1 VRPYISPGR
10 KEQLQK
16 LFSIV
21 DKVHCVAKE
30 MENRMISDFG
40 LERSKSFVNEPAIHI
55 GRFKFRQRSKLSN
68 KLVLI
73 TNGRLVSLKGYIFA
87 LLAIRRL
94 ISEGIELEYRIIGSG
109 SEIDNILFYLDR
121 LNLTKH
127 VSLLGSLEPTE
138 VMKEISE
145 TITPQ
150 GILAICKIPRNDLS
164 SIPLNGSRKFIYLSE
179 VQDPG
184 NAGTILR
191 SADAFGMDAV
201 ITSPGSVDMYSPK
214 VVRSTAGSLW
224 HIPVF
229 ESVAIQDLLALG
241 IKAFSLGASGT
252 KALSSF
258 ESSGDTVAVFG
269 NEARGLSTTQEVAQI
284 EVVSIPMP
292 GNAESLNLSAA
303 ASIVMYHLSNM
314 PR

>member
-1 VRPYISPGR
+1 MIESLNSPHIARVKALIGSRGVKER
-10 KEQLQK
+10 KNAGQFVAEGLQCAREA
-16 LFSIV
+16 L
-21 DKVHCVAKE
+21 VAKSGPRIE
-30 MENRMISDFG
+30 TLYLTVNG
-40 LERSKSFVNEPAIHI
+40 RSKVEEIADLTQFNTVE
-55 GRFKFRQRSKLSN
+55 
-68 KLVLI
+68 
-73 TNGRLVSLKGYIFA
+73 VS
-87 LLAIRRL
+87 
-94 ISEGIELEYRIIGSG
+94 
-109 SEIDNILFYLDR
+109 D
-121 LNLTKH
+121 
-127 VSLLGSLEPTE
+127 E
-138 VMKEISE
+138 VMKQMSE

-150 GILAICKIPRNDLS
+150 GIVAICTIPQMQLE
-164 SIPLNGSRKFIYLSE
+164 SISLDGSRRFIYLSE

-229 ESVAIQDLLALG
+229 QSIAIEEL
-241 IKAFSLGASGT
+241 IKRGVRGFLLGATGSKSLKDYT
-252 KALSSF
+252 SA
-258 ESSGDTVAVFG
+258 GDTVAIFG
-269 NEARGLSTTQEVAQI
+269 NESRGLTTSNNLSGI
-284 EVVSIPMP
+284 ETVNIPMP

>member
-1 VRPYISPGR
+1 MIESLNSPHIARVKALISSRGVKER
-10 KEQLQK
+10 KSAGQFVAEGLQCAREAFVSK
-16 LFSIV
+16 NGP
-21 DKVHCVAKE
+21 E
-30 MENRMISDFG
+30 
-40 LERSKSFVNEPAIHI
+40 LETIY
-55 GRFKFRQRSKLSN
+55 LT
-68 KLVLI
+68 
-73 TNGRLVSLKGYIFA
+73 TNGRSRAQEIADLSRFNTVDVS
-87 LLAIRRL
+87 
-94 ISEGIELEYRIIGSG
+94 
-109 SEIDNILFYLDR
+109 D
-121 LNLTKH
+121 
-127 VSLLGSLEPTE
+127 E
-138 VMKEISE
+138 VMKEMSE

-150 GILAICKIPRNDLS
+150 GIIAICAIPNTQLES
-164 SIPLNGSRKFIYLSE
+164 MPLNGSRRFIYLSE

-229 ESVAIQDLLALG
+229 QSIAIEDLIDKG
-241 IKAFSLGASGT
+241 VRGFSLGSTGNKNLVDYT
-252 KALSSF
+252 TI
-258 ESSGDTVAVFG
+258 GDTVAIFG
-269 NEARGLSTTQEVAQI
+269 NESRGLASSNNVSGI
-284 EVVSIPMP
+284 ESVNIPMP

>member
-1 VRPYISPGR
+1 MIESLNSPHVVRVKALISSRGVKER
-10 KEQLQK
+10 KSTGQ
-16 LFSIV
+16 F
-21 DKVHCVAKE
+21 VAE
-30 MENRMISDFG
+30 GMQCAREALASGSGPQIETLYLTANG
-40 LERSKSFVNEPAIHI
+40 RSKIEEIADVSGFNSFD
-55 GRFKFRQRSKLSN
+55 
-68 KLVLI
+68 
-73 TNGRLVSLKGYIFA
+73 VS
-87 LLAIRRL
+87 
-94 ISEGIELEYRIIGSG
+94 
-109 SEIDNILFYLDR
+109 D
-121 LNLTKH
+121 
-127 VSLLGSLEPTE
+127 E
-138 VMKEISE
+138 VMKEMSE

-150 GILAICKIPRNDLS
+150 GILAICNIPRNDLS

-252 KALSSF
+252 KTLSSF
-258 ESSGDTVAVFG
+258 ATTGDTVAVFG
-269 NEARGLSTTQEVAQI
+269 NEARGLSTAQEVAQI

>member
-1 VRPYISPGR
+1 MIESLNSPHIARVKALIGSRGVKER
-10 KEQLQK
+10 KNAGEFVAEGLQCAREA
-16 LFSIV
+16 L
-21 DKVHCVAKE
+21 VAK
-30 MENRMISDFG
+30 SDPKVET
-40 LERSKSFVNEPAIHI
+40 LYLTV
-55 GRFKFRQRSKLSN
+55 
-68 KLVLI
+68 
-73 TNGRLVSLKGYIFA
+73 NGRSRAEEIAELSQFNTVDVS
-87 LLAIRRL
+87 
-94 ISEGIELEYRIIGSG
+94 
-109 SEIDNILFYLDR
+109 D
-121 LNLTKH
+121 
-127 VSLLGSLEPTE
+127 E
-138 VMKEISE
+138 VMKQMSE

-150 GILAICKIPRNDLS
+150 GIIAICTIPDARID
-164 SIPLNGSRKFIYLSE
+164 SISLNGSRKFIYLSE

-229 ESVAIQDLLALG
+229 QSIAIEDLINQGVRGFLLG
-241 IKAFSLGASGT
+241 STGNKNLKDYT
-252 KALSSF
+252 TT
-258 ESSGDTVAVFG
+258 GDTVAIFG
-269 NEARGLSTTQEVAQI
+269 NESRGLATSNKVSGI
-284 EVVSIPMP
+284 ESVNIPMP

>member
-1 VRPYISPGR
+1 MIESLNSPHVVRVKALISSRGVKER
-10 KEQLQK
+10 KSTGQ
-16 LFSIV
+16 F
-21 DKVHCVAKE
+21 VAE
-30 MENRMISDFG
+30 GMQCAREALASGSGPQIETLYLTANG
-40 LERSKSFVNEPAIHI
+40 RSKIEEIAE
-55 GRFKFRQRSKLSN
+55 
-68 KLVLI
+68 
-73 TNGRLVSLKGYIFA
+73 VSGFNTF
-87 LLAIRRL
+87 
-94 ISEGIELEYRIIGSG
+94 
-109 SEIDNILFYLDR
+109 D
-121 LNLTKH
+121 
-127 VSLLGSLEPTE
+127 VSDE
-138 VMKEISE
+138 VMKEMSE

-150 GILAICKIPRNDLS
+150 GILAICNIPRNDLS

-241 IKAFSLGASGT
+241 IKAFSLGALGT
-252 KALSSF
+252 KTLSSF
-258 ESSGDTVAVFG
+258 ATTGDTVAVFG
-269 NEARGLSTTQEVAQI
+269 NEARGLSTAQEVAQI

>member
-1 VRPYISPGR
+1 MIESLNSPHIARVKALIGSRGVKER
-10 KEQLQK
+10 KNAGQFVAEGLQCAREA
-16 LFSIV
+16 L
-21 DKVHCVAKE
+21 VAE
-30 MENRMISDFG
+30 SGPRIETLYLN
-40 LERSKSFVNEPAIHI
+40 A
-55 GRFKFRQRSKLSN
+55 
-68 KLVLI
+68 
-73 TNGRLVSLKGYIFA
+73 NGRNKVEEFTDLLQFNTVDVS
-87 LLAIRRL
+87 
-94 ISEGIELEYRIIGSG
+94 
-109 SEIDNILFYLDR
+109 D
-121 LNLTKH
+121 
-127 VSLLGSLEPTE
+127 E
-138 VMKEISE
+138 VMKQMSE

-150 GILAICKIPRNDLS
+150 GIIAICTIPVTQLD
-164 SIPLNGSRKFIYLSE
+164 SITLDGSRTFIYLSE

-229 ESVAIQDLLALG
+229 QSIAVEELINKGVRG
-241 IKAFSLGASGT
+241 FSLGATGSKSLKDYT
-252 KALSSF
+252 P
-258 ESSGDTVAVFG
+258 SGDTVAIFG
-269 NEARGLSTTQEVAQI
+269 NEARGLTTSNNLTGI
-284 EVVSIPMP
+284 ETVNIPMP

>member
-1 VRPYISPGR
+1 MIESLNSPHVVRVKALISSRGVKER
-10 KEQLQK
+10 KSTGQ
-16 LFSIV
+16 F
-21 DKVHCVAKE
+21 VAE
-30 MENRMISDFG
+30 GMQCAREALATGSGPQIETLYLTVNG
-40 LERSKSFVNEPAIHI
+40 RSKIEEIAD
-55 GRFKFRQRSKLSN
+55 
-68 KLVLI
+68 
-73 TNGRLVSLKGYIFA
+73 VSGFNA
-87 LLAIRRL
+87 F
-94 ISEGIELEYRIIGSG
+94 
-109 SEIDNILFYLDR
+109 D
-121 LNLTKH
+121 
-127 VSLLGSLEPTE
+127 VSDE
-138 VMKEISE
+138 VMKEMSE

-150 GILAICKIPRNDLS
+150 GILAICNIPRNDLS

-252 KALSSF
+252 KTLSSF
-258 ESSGDTVAVFG
+258 ATTGDTVAVFG
-269 NEARGLSTTQEVAQI
+269 NEARGLSTAQEVAQI

>member
-1 VRPYISPGR
+1 MIESLNSPHVARVKALIGYRGVKERKAAGQFVAEGLQCAREALISTRGPRIETLYVTKNGR
-10 KEQLQK
+10 SKVEEIEDLSK
-16 LFSIV
+16 FNIV
-21 DKVHCVAKE
+21 DV
-30 MENRMISDFG
+30 SD
-40 LERSKSFVNEPAIHI
+40 
-55 GRFKFRQRSKLSN
+55 
-68 KLVLI
+68 
-73 TNGRLVSLKGYIFA
+73 
-87 LLAIRRL
+87 
-94 ISEGIELEYRIIGSG
+94 
-109 SEIDNILFYLDR
+109 
-121 LNLTKH
+121 
-127 VSLLGSLEPTE
+127 E
-138 VMKEISE
+138 VMKAMSE

-150 GILAICKIPRNDLS
+150 GILAVCTIPQVNLN
-164 SIPLNGSRKFIYLSE
+164 SITLDGSRRFIYLSE

-191 SADAFGMDAV
+191 SADAFAMDAV

-229 ESVAIQDLLALG
+229 ESVSIAEVLAMG
-241 IKAFSLGASGT
+241 VKAFSLGAEGS
-252 KALSSF
+252 KNLNQYQM
-258 ESSGDTVAVFG
+258 SGDTLAVFG
-269 NEARGLSTTQEVAQI
+269 NEARGLSTGQNVDSI

>member
-1 VRPYISPGR
+1 MIESLNSPHVARVKALIGSRGVKERKAAGQFVAEGLQCAREALISTRGPRIETLYVTNNGR
-10 KEQLQK
+10 SKIEEIADLSK
-16 LFSIV
+16 FNIV
-21 DKVHCVAKE
+21 DVG
-30 MENRMISDFG
+30 D
-40 LERSKSFVNEPAIHI
+40 
-55 GRFKFRQRSKLSN
+55 
-68 KLVLI
+68 
-73 TNGRLVSLKGYIFA
+73 
-87 LLAIRRL
+87 
-94 ISEGIELEYRIIGSG
+94 
-109 SEIDNILFYLDR
+109 
-121 LNLTKH
+121 
-127 VSLLGSLEPTE
+127 E
-138 VMKEISE
+138 VMKVMSE

-150 GILAICKIPRNDLS
+150 GILAVCTIPQVNLN
-164 SIPLNGSRKFIYLSE
+164 SITLDGSRRFIYLSE

-191 SADAFGMDAV
+191 SADAFAMDAV

-229 ESVAIQDLLALG
+229 ESVSIAEVLAMG
-241 IKAFSLGASGT
+241 VRAFSLGAEGS
-252 KALSSF
+252 KNLNQYQM
-258 ESSGDTVAVFG
+258 SGDTLAVFG
-269 NEARGLSTTQEVAQI
+269 NEARGLSTGQNVDSI